1 MGNYEKVSKVDRD
14 DVHQVIA
21 YMTALHVSRGG
32 FIAPLEKPQAI
43 VPTSHLNGMIS
54 TLSIFGVE
62 ISKTSTSYIAFCE
75 DMREMEEVFVKSL
88 FI

>member
-1 MGNYEKVSKVDRD
+1 MESPL
-14 DVHQVIA
+14 
-21 YMTALHVSRGG
+21 TALHVNRGG
-32 FIAPLEKPQAI
+32 FIAPLEKPQAK
-43 VPTSHLNGMIS
+43 VPTSRLNGMIS

-75 DMREMEEVFVKSL
+75 DMREMEKVFVKSM